1 MTSAPPNV
9 CIIGAGV
16 SGLTACKALDDFG
29 VPHSCFEASD
39 EVGGNWYFQN
49 PNGVS
54 SAYRSL
60 HIDISKP
67 SISFRDFP
75 MPDRY
80 PDYPHHSHIFE
91 WLRDYADAFD
101 LRRSIRFNT
110 RVTRAERG
118 PRGGWAITLDDGTT
132 HAFDA
137 LLVCNGHHWD
147 PRLPSFPGSFDGP
160 QIHSHDYVDPADP
173 LDLKGKRVLVVG
185 IGNSAVD
192 IVSELGRKTMCETVF
207 LSTRSG
213 AYVVPKYLFGKP
225 ADQVVKTN
233 PMLPAKLQ
241 RRMARLLPL
250 IFSGRMEDFGL
261 PTPNHNFL
269 DAHPTVSSELLGRLG
284 AGDAVAKGDVSE
296 LLGDSVR
303 FADGSV
309 ERVDAIIYATGYK
322 VSFPFFDADFLSAPD
337 NVLPLYKRMLKPGI
351 DDLAFIGLGQ
361 PIPTI
366 FPFAELQ
373 SKLAARWLSGDWAP
387 PADAEMDARDRGR
400 RGLPQG
406 PLRRQAAP
414 HHAARVVLLQAR
426 AGTPH
431 DPGRPGAR
439 AGGRA
444 DGPRC
449 GGARRDARGAARW
462 YERRRVRRAAASESR
477 ACTCA
482 ARARPS
488 PTPPAGAPAWCSRT
502 ASAAPSTRACSP
514 TRSASRPRASTRIAF
529 DYRHFGASGGE
540 PRQLVSVAHQ
550 LEDYA
555 AAVAFARGAGRRRPR
570 ADRGVGNLLLGRPRG
585 RGRGRRRAGRGGD
598 RADAGDGRARGAAQR
613 RPLRGDR
620 RAEPHHAY
628 GLAGSG
634 SARCAG
640 ASR

>member
-1 MTSAPPNV
+1 MPGMRTAPPNV

-16 SGLTACKALDDFG
+16 SGLTSCKALDDFG
-29 VPHSCFEASD
+29 VPYTCFEASD

-101 LRRSIRFNT
+101 LRRSIRFKA

-118 PRGGWAITLDDGTT
+118 PQGGWAITLDDGTT

-147 PRLPSFPGSFDGP
+147 SRWPSFPGTFDGP
-160 QIHSHDYVDPADP
+160 QIHSHEYVDPSDP

-207 LSTRSG
+207 ISTRSG

-250 IFSGRMEDFGL
+250 IFSGHMEDFGL

-309 ERVDAIIYATGYK
+309 ERVDAIIYSTGYN
-322 VSFPFFDADFLSAPD
+322 VSFPFFEPDFLTAPE
-337 NVLPLYKRMLKPGI
+337 NVLPLFKRMLKPGI

-361 PIPTI
+361 AIPTI

-387 PADAEMDARDRGR
+387 PPDAEMEQEIVSDEAFHNGHFVAKPRHTMQLEWYSYKRELEKRTIPNGQRRAREGAQTGR
-400 RGLPQG
+400 DT
-406 PLRRQAAP
+406 A
-414 HHAARVVLLQAR
+414 
-426 AGTPH
+426 
-431 DPGRPGAR
+431 
-439 AGGRA
+439 GRA
-444 DGPRC
+444 ASLGV
-449 GGARRDARGAARW
+449 GAA
-462 YERRRVRRAAASESR
+462 A
-477 ACTCA
+477 
-482 ARARPS
+482 
-488 PTPPAGAPAWCSRT
+488 
-502 ASAAPSTRACSP
+502 
-514 TRSASRPRASTRIAF
+514 
-529 DYRHFGASGGE
+529 
-540 PRQLVSVAHQ
+540 
-550 LEDYA
+550 
-555 AAVAFARGAGRRRPR
+555 
-570 ADRGVGNLLLGRPRG
+570 
-585 RGRGRRRAGRGGD
+585 
-598 RADAGDGRARGAAQR
+598 
-613 RPLRGDR
+613 
-620 RAEPHHAY
+620 
-628 GLAGSG
+628 
-634 SARCAG
+634 
-640 ASR
+640 